1 MRSTLARVVGRVWLC
16 ILATSLVYL
25 LAGLSFDPLAELRQ
39 VHPPVPPEVLAAR
52 AEQLGLGLPLA
63 MRLLHWWQVV
73 ATGDLG
79 ITVDGQPVSDEL
91 GRRLGTTLRLFL
103 PGGILAVTLGV
114 GLGVWSAARNRSVGD
129 AALTGFSLLLLALPV
144 FVLGTVLKIL
154 WLPVNL
160 AAGVQLLPFS
170 GESTPG
176 VALTGWPAVL
186 DQARHLVLPTL
197 AIMLPQLAF
206 YSRYQRA
213 AMLDV
218 LDSEF
223 LRTARAK
230 GHTRWGAI
238 GRHGVRMALI
248 PMTALIAFSFGLHLA
263 GGVFTERI
271 FGWHGLGDWL
281 LLGISAQDANVVAA
295 SALLLSAM
303 VAVAGVAA
311 DLLLAG
317 LDPRTRRL
325 R

>member
-1 MRSTLARVVGRVWLC
+1 MTSLAARVAGRVGLC
-16 ILATSLVYL
+16 VLATSLVYI

-39 VHPPVPPEVLAAR
+39 IHPPVPPAVLEAR
-52 AEQLGLGLPLA
+52 AAQLGLGLALPL
-63 MRLLHWWQVV
+63 RLAQWWQGV
-73 ATGDLG
+73 AGGDLG
-79 ITVDGQPVSDEL
+79 ITVAGQPVDEEL

-103 PGGILAVTLGV
+103 PGGVLAVLLGV
-114 GLGVWSAARNRSVGD
+114 GLGVWSAARNRTVGD
-129 AALTGFSLLLLALPV
+129 AAFTGFSLVLLALPV

-154 WLPVNL
+154 WLPVNQ
-160 AAGVQLLPFS
+160 AAGMQLLPFS

-176 VALTGWPAVL
+176 VSLTGWPAVL

-213 AMLDV
+213 ATLDV

-238 GRHGVRMALI
+238 RRHGVRMALI
-248 PMTALIAFSFGLHLA
+248 PMTALIAFSFGLHLV

-303 VAVAGVAA
+303 VAAAGIAA
-311 DLLLAG
+311 DLLLSV
-317 LDPRTRRL
+317 LDPRIRRL